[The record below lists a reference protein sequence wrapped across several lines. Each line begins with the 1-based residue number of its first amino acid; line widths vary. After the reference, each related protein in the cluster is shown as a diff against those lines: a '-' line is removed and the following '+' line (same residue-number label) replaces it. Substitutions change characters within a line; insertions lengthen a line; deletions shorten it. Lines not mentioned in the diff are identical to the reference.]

1 MNIKQL
7 RSSLGMTQID
17 VAVKCGVSLSSLRMW
32 EKGVTKPNEENLI
45 KLKEVLKVVD
55 DNEEE

>member
-55 DNEEE
+55 NNEEE